1 MSWNSEPPAPSAS
14 SATSSLAQQE
24 REFHKAVQPGSPISA
39 LLSSA
44 RQPLMVGPTGGA
56 TITVTAHWRF
66 EEHRQIHRNMSLHVL
81 SADNDPPVTLS
92 NIDLHAQNLL
102 HAASHHVQLMAAGHP
117 SRDSSAL
124 AVSLRKLNMSH
135 ARSETLVRGHLPL
148 GQ

>member
-56 TITVTAHWRF
+56 TITAHWRF
-66 EEHRQIHRNMSLHVL
+66 EEHRQIHRNMSLRAL

-102 HAASHHVQLMAAGHP
+102 HAASHHVQPMAAGHP

-124 AVSLRKLNMSH
+124 AVSLRKLNASH
-135 ARSETLVRGHLPL
+135 ARSETLVRGTCPCM
-148 GQ
+148 